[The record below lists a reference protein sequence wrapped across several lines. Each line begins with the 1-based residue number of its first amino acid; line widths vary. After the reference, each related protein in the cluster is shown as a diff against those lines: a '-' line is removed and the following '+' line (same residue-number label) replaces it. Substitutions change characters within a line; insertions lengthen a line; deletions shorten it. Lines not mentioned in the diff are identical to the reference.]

1 MVEVEVMEM
10 MVVVGYGEGARTRKG
25 DDRVMLVMWLDRG
38 ADQGGGGRTVEV
50 GRLETV
56 LTVVLVVAVW

>member
-1 MVEVEVMEM
+1 M
-10 MVVVGYGEGARTRKG
+10 MQ
-25 DDRVMLVMWLDRG
+25 VMWLDRG
-38 ADQGGGGRTVEV
+38 ADQGGGDRTVEV